1 MTNEIVGDVVIGI
14 GVAIVVLGLVGLVRF
29 KEFDLK
35 LLAGAKID
43 TVGLIVIV
51 LGAVVRSGVSWLSA
65 KALLIL
71 AFVLIVNPVVT
82 STLAAGARRR
92 RRGE

>member
-1 MTNEIVGDVVIGI
+1 MAEIVGNVVIGI
-14 GVAIVVLGLVGLVRF
+14 GVAVVVLGLVGLLRF

-43 TVGLIVIV
+43 TVGFIVIV
-51 LGAVVRSGVSWLSA
+51 LGAVIRSGFTWFSA

-71 AFVLIVNPVVT
+71 AIVLLVNPVVT
-82 STLAAGARRR
+82 STLAAGSRRSR
-92 RRGE
+92 ER